1 MRTLVLI
8 LLYCFSFPA
17 GNDDKKDN
25 DLLLNAE
32 SSSTPREINI
42 GLPDSGDGA
51 VVYVDGCKHA
61 LGLPK
66 GRFHWAG
73 GNAYERIGTISLMES
88 VIRVGE
94 IGVLV
99 DSHTK
104 TGGATFGGVVTAGTS
119 SNGRI
124 LLDAFAGGPVL
135 KNTPWT
141 WSAGAFINYDPTAV
155 NAPGR
160 RFIDRKQIYQATL
173 LRRVKDSQLCL
184 IYRISFSGDSFGNAY
199 NVAPFIYNGDGSVS
213 FTEGFRPG
221 RDCYFPSDA
230 HIRYMDVACGEMK
243 SGNLNGLDRVITH
256 DLNLVYSKKLS
267 RGWKYDTHSHVCF
280 MPTASFAR
288 TSLAGIDNAGVSS
301 GYTTADGAP
310 FAGNVQKRLTVL
322 ENERT
327 FDLESDHVFKK
338 NLGRHGLKA
347 GLNLVYCNQYEA
359 GSSFHFAHSVEA
371 EPQRLYKGGAE
382 TWNLNTN
389 SLYFD
394 ARRFCP
400 TLYIFDRWQAGKK
413 TMITTGLRLKGSL
426 QSINTAA
433 VLEGQTKNVRVDGFN
448 IADPSLCSLNHFD
461 SKGLDYAA
469 SLSLIQGLLP
479 GWFAVAEGF
488 YSMTN
493 KTSVYYRNATIPSL
507 KPIGNAMARVG
518 FTHEGKRLDAGI
530 LFSYITCWNC
540 AAVLNVTSRT
550 SSGSVTIPW
559 TAEYG
564 IGTPGVTLDANLED
578 GRFRLHAQA
587 TFQNPVY
594 LDYGNSF
601 DFGDG
606 KTTLI
611 DYSGNVCTGISRV
624 IAEAQPSYSLD
635 RLRFWLTLR
644 YYSRQYVSRTNL
656 ASFSGHVETFG
667 GIDWHVCGPHSV
679 SLDFV
684 NIFLQ
689 GGMKGSVDIAD
700 TITDIDQ
707 IKGYLMA
714 GTYIR
719 PFSID
724 LKYTFRF

>member
-124 LLDAFAGGPVL
+124 FLDAFAGGPVL

-173 LRRVKDSQLCL
+173 SRRVKDSQLCL
-184 IYRISFSGDSFGNAY
+184 IYRFSFSGDSFGNAY
-199 NVAPFIYNGDGSVS
+199 NVAPFIYNGDGSAS

-288 TSLAGIDNAGVSS
+288 TSLAGIDDAGVSS
-301 GYTTADGAP
+301 GYTNIMNEGGLAIAPLWDKYLIRKARKRKVILSDGNASWSCRLSRKGLMMTLRGEGLQTITIPVLTYDGGHTVCPELSDGRLAFSRDGACCEWKTNGKIVDTGKDY
-310 FAGNVQKRLTVL
+310 ANRDGHLR
-322 ENERT
+322 RY
-327 FDLESDHVFKK
+327 DAS
-338 NLGRHGLKA
+338 A
-347 GLNLVYCNQYEA
+347 
-359 GSSFHFAHSVEA
+359 
-371 EPQRLYKGGAE
+371 KG
-382 TWNLNTN
+382 
-389 SLYFD
+389 
-394 ARRFCP
+394 
-400 TLYIFDRWQAGKK
+400 
-413 TMITTGLRLKGSL
+413 RLKVRGIIYSSKKSPSS
-426 QSINTAA
+426 SI
-433 VLEGQTKNVRVDGFN
+433 
-448 IADPSLCSLNHFD
+448 S
-461 SKGLDYAA
+461 GLSAK
-469 SLSLIQGLLP
+469 SG
-479 GWFAVAEGF
+479 
-488 YSMTN
+488 
-493 KTSVYYRNATIPSL
+493 
-507 KPIGNAMARVG
+507 
-518 FTHEGKRLDAGI
+518 RL
-530 LFSYITCWNC
+530 
-540 AAVLNVTSRT
+540 
-550 SSGSVTIPW
+550 
-559 TAEYG
+559 
-564 IGTPGVTLDANLED
+564 
-578 GRFRLHAQA
+578 
-587 TFQNPVY
+587 
-594 LDYGNSF
+594 
-601 DFGDG
+601 
-606 KTTLI
+606 
-611 DYSGNVCTGISRV
+611 
-624 IAEAQPSYSLD
+624 
-635 RLRFWLTLR
+635 
-644 YYSRQYVSRTNL
+644 
-656 ASFSGHVETFG
+656 
-667 GIDWHVCGPHSV
+667 
-679 SLDFV
+679 
-684 NIFLQ
+684 
-689 GGMKGSVDIAD
+689 
-700 TITDIDQ
+700 
-707 IKGYLMA
+707 
-714 GTYIR
+714 
-719 PFSID
+719 
-724 LKYTFRF
+724 